1 MKKYIT
7 ASLLI
12 LFTLALAVCG
22 LFLPSVLMNR
32 QQQSLFARTETIH
45 LPVAADSEAQTTEL
59 TPEEFFTM
67 AISYGILDTYPFWQS
82 YESTSQQLTTEYLIQ
97 AAHQQIKQLYELGV
111 LPDIFANTNYTWE
124 NVEYG
129 TTWSYDLYDYMFCN
143 IGYCNLE
150 IEEFFDETSEGTFS
164 GWIVYAGNNDL
175 NINVVINAASG
186 KIIKLTAAWYDGD
199 DINNGN
205 SGNSSNDGS
214 DDNSS
219 NGSNGNNGNSDDNS
233 GNGNN
238 DDNSGNGDNDGD
250 NENAANKTT
259 ATKMLSSAQIQK
271 QYLEYLNLADTA
283 QISQKNTTSESA
295 SQNSTYQNNTFSFC
309 HFPDY
314 HSQLVVNLCHYRDA
328 ANYEIALL
336 EKAEKMDQGDEDYD
350 STNSNT
356 SPEQNFDSAE
366 FNYHTLEI
374 FFTYE

>member
-1 MKKYIT
+1 MKKYIS

-22 LFLPSVLMNR
+22 LFLPSVLMDR
-32 QQQSLFARTETIH
+32 QQQSLFDRTETIH
-45 LPVAADSEAQTTEL
+45 LPVTTDSETQTTEL

-67 AISYGILDTYPFWQS
+67 AISYGMLDTYPFWQS

-97 AAHQQIKQLYELGV
+97 TAHQQIKQLCELGI
-111 LPDIFANTNYTWE
+111 LPDIFADTNYTWE

-143 IGYCNLE
+143 IGYCSLE

-164 GWIVYAGNNDL
+164 GWIVYAGNNNL

-199 DINNGN
+199 DEDDINNGN
-205 SGNSSNDGS
+205 SGNSSND
-214 DDNSS
+214 D
-219 NGSNGNNGNSDDNS
+219 SDDNS
-233 GNGNN
+233 GNGDS
-238 DDNSGNGDNDGD
+238 DDNSGNGDNGD
-250 NENAANKTT
+250 SDDNSGNGENDENASDKTT
-259 ATKMLSSAQIQK
+259 GTKMLSSAQIQK
-271 QYLEYLNLADTA
+271 QYLEYLNLADMA
-283 QISQKNTTSESA
+283 QISQKDTTSESA

-336 EKAEKMDQGDEDYD
+336 EKAEKMDQADEDYD

-356 SPEQNFDSAE
+356 YPEQNFDSAE

-374 FFTYE
+374 FFGYEEP

>member
-219 NGSNGNNGNSDDNS
+219 NGNNGNSDDNS

-283 QISQKNTTSESA
+283 QISQKNTPSESA

>member
-1 MKKYIT
+1 MKKYIS

-22 LFLPSVLMNR
+22 LFLPSVLMDR
-32 QQQSLFARTETIH
+32 QQQSLFDRTETIH

-67 AISYGILDTYPFWQS
+67 AISYGMLDTYPFWQS
-82 YESTSQQLTTEYLIQ
+82 YESTNQQLTTEYLIQ
-97 AAHQQIKQLYELGV
+97 AAHQQIKQLCELGV

-129 TTWSYDLYDYMFCN
+129 TTWSYDLYDYIFCN

-164 GWIVYAGNNDL
+164 GWIVYAGNNNL

-199 DINNGN
+199 DEDDINNGN
-205 SGNSSNDGS
+205 SGNSSNNGNDSNSENDG
-214 DDNSS
+214 NSS
-219 NGSNGNNGNSDDNS
+219 NNDSDDNS
-233 GNGNN
+233 GNG
-238 DDNSGNGDNDGD
+238 DSDED
-250 NENAANKTT
+250 NENASDTTT

-283 QISQKNTTSESA
+283 QISQKDTTSESA